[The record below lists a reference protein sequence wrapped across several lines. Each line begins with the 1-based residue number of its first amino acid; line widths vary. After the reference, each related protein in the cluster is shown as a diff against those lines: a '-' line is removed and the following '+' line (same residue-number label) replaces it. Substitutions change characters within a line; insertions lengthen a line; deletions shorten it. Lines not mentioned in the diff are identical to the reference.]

1 MDCDN
6 LTTSKPMIANDIHV
20 PPPTFSRL
28 PPDGHEFPPNFS
40 EPIIITSV
48 FKQNADIKLGG
59 DRSRY
64 FFLQF
69 ADDCN
74 TMILSKH

>member
-1 MDCDN
+1 MDRDN
-6 LTTSKPMIANDIHV
+6 ITTSKPMIASDIRV
-20 PPPTFSRL
+20 SPPTFSRL

-59 DRSRY
+59 GDKSR
-64 FFLQF
+64 
-69 ADDCN
+69 
-74 TMILSKH
+74 